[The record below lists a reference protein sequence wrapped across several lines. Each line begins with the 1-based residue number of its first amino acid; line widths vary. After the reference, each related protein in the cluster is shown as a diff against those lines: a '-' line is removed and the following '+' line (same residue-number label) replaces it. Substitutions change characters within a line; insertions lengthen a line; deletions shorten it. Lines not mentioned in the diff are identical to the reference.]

1 MTHPATN
8 NPCKSCPTRT
18 LCLAS
23 GLDETAL
30 DSLADC
36 VKPSAPLSKGRHLY
50 REGNYADR
58 CYVVRSGV
66 FKTFTMTP
74 AGDEYVTGFH
84 YPGELLG
91 ITGQATG
98 RHADSAIALETSTAC
113 RVRLDDMATLWE
125 IGGGPSLMRML
136 GQSEKTAAGEHINL
150 GQVRADARVAGY
162 LLQLSGK
169 QQQLGR
175 DKLILHTPM
184 SRTDLANFLGM
195 TLESLSRVMGR
206 FSKAGLITS
215 RLGEIVL
222 ERPEELKTLARHLPE
237 SN

>member
-1 MTHPATN
+1 MTQPVKI

-23 GLDETAL
+23 GLEGTAL

-36 VKPSAPLSKGRHLY
+36 VKPSAPLGKGRRLY
-50 REGNYADR
+50 REGNDADR

-91 ITGQATG
+91 VTGQASG
-98 RHADSAIALETSTAC
+98 RHVDSAVALETSTAC
-113 RVRLDDMATLWE
+113 RVRLDNMATLWE
-125 IGGGPSLMRML
+125 VGGGPALLRML
-136 GQSEKTAAGEHINL
+136 GQSGRAAAGEHINL

-162 LLQLSGK
+162 LLQLSRK
-169 QQQLGR
+169 QRQMGLDR
-175 DKLILHTPM
+175 LILHTPM

-195 TLESLSRVMGR
+195 TLESLSRVVGR

-215 RLGEIVL
+215 TRGEIVL
-222 ERPEELKTLARHLPE
+222 KRPQELKKFALHLPE
-237 SN
+237 SD